1 MKELSFKSLA
11 DLSISQCSPSIAE
24 ALVNNSLHSL
34 EKLTIKDRSA
44 CNIVIKDDFE
54 KLKSLYIENPY
65 SISAF
70 FIKEGFSF
78 IPMLTR
84 LTYL

>member
-24 ALVNNSLHSL
+24 SLVNNSLHSL

-44 CNIVIKDDFE
+44 CNIVIKDDFD

-70 FIKEGFSF
+70 LSRKVLALFQC
-78 IPMLTR
+78 
-84 LTYL
+84 